1 MKIKYL
7 VWFPGF
13 WMAVF
18 WLPSCSRQVPAT
30 DSSKVFFQASTINAL
45 LAGVYDGDLT
55 FAELERHGNFG
66 LGTVNGLDGEMI
78 GLDGKFYQIKTD
90 GKAYLIPDSV
100 KTPFAETVFFRPDT
114 VFRTGRPLENLDSLE
129 NFLKKLLPSKNIFY
143 AFRIEGSF
151 PYMKTRSVPRQEKPY
166 PPLVD
171 VVKQQAIFEFRQVR
185 GTLVGFWCP
194 GFVKGIN
201 VPGFHFH
208 FITADRKAGGH
219 VLDCRLNRAKVKMA
233 LLSVFQM
240 ALPRTQTFYHVSLS
254 RSRQTELNKVEK

>member
-7 VWFPGF
+7 VQFLGF
-13 WMAVF
+13 CMAVF
-18 WLPSCSRQVPAT
+18 LLLSCSRQVPAT
-30 DSSKVFFQASTINAL
+30 DNSKVFFQASTINAL

-114 VFRTGRPLENLDSLE
+114 VFRPGRPLENLDSLE
-129 NFLKKLLPSKNIFY
+129 NFLKTLLPSKNIFY

-166 PPLVD
+166 PPLAQVVTHQSVFTFRD
-171 VVKQQAIFEFRQVR
+171 VK

-194 GFVKGIN
+194 GFVKGLN